1 MEYTVYQ
8 VNLTQQ
14 EVATVNA
21 EGHSSVA
28 KHVRNLNLSMAYGK
42 TEDQK
47 KAMVSEA
54 WFEGDYDPVGKVYAR
69 DLNEVFELGNGMGDQ
84 SKVERF
90 GQMKS
95 LSVGDLVRD
104 EDGTLHL
111 VDNYGFVAV
120 TLNDRAAAV
129 A

>member
-1 MEYTVYQ
+1 MEYKVYQ
-8 VNLTQQ
+8 VRLTAV
-14 EVATVNA
+14 EVDTVNTK
-21 EGHSSVA
+21 GHNSVA
-28 KHVRNLNLSMAYGK
+28 RHRRNLDLTCAYDK

-47 KAMVSEA
+47 KAMVTEA
-54 WFEGDYDPVGKVYAR
+54 WYEGDYDPVGKVYAR

-95 LSVGDLVRD
+95 LSVGDLVCD

-111 VDNYGFVAV
+111 VDSFGFVAV
-120 TLNDRAAAV
+120 TLNDRAAAL